1 MKEQTMKIF
10 LALWYAMKALARLA
24 MIGMAMAV
32 LGSGSAHAATGSTA
46 GKVQVEVVG
55 MGRPLLMI
63 PGLNS
68 SAEAW
73 RETCLA
79 LKDVQCHL
87 VQLPG
92 FAGAAAADPRPAGFL
107 PAMRGQLLA
116 YLHDQHLGPV
126 VVIGHS
132 LGGVLGLQMAQAEP
146 KAISA
151 LVVVDALPF
160 LPAARDPSAT
170 ADSVRPM
177 ADQLRKG
184 MLAADAVQWQAQLK
198 AGLPGMTR
206 DPRRQAELGRWG
218 EASDRQTTADAMH
231 AVMTTDLRDSIAS
244 ITAPT
249 LVLGSWAG
257 YQPMG
262 GTEDG
267 TRAVFQAQ
275 YANLQGVQIAMS
287 AQGFHFLMWD
297 DPRWLRGT
305 GAAIPRRASL
315 TLSASAMDMPDSSST
330 YLLDAQCAG
339 MGALWRCR
347 NRPAPAYFSDAG
359 SAGVDHAGPGVGPV
373 RVQRCIRALALR
385 ADWWERGTARLL
397 LRLAPSVAWR
407 GSVAAA
413 GERRAALGAGAG
425 TG

>member
-1 MKEQTMKIF
+1 MKIL
-10 LALWYAMKALARLA
+10 LALWYAMNALARLV

-32 LGSGSAHAATGSTA
+32 LGSGSAHAATGASA

-55 MGRPLLMI
+55 KGRPLLMI

-68 SAEAW
+68 SAEVW
-73 RETCLA
+73 RGTCRA
-79 LKDVQCHL
+79 LKEVQCHL

-92 FAGAAAADPRPAGFL
+92 FAGAAPADPRPADFL
-107 PAMRGQLLA
+107 PAMRDQLLA
-116 YLHDQHLGPV
+116 YVHDQKLDHPA
-126 VVIGHS
+126 VIGHS
-132 LGGVLGLQMAQAEP
+132 LGGLLGLQMAQAEP
-146 KAISA
+146 TAVSA

-177 ADQLRKG
+177 ADRLRSG
-184 MLAADAVQWQAQLK
+184 MLAADAAQWQAQLK

-206 DPRRQAELGRWG
+206 DPQRQAELGRWG

-262 GTEDG
+262 GTEDS

-275 YANLQGVQIAMS
+275 YAKLQGVQIAMS

-297 DPRWLRGT
+297 DPRWLHGQVQ
-305 GAAIPRRASL
+305 AF
-315 TLSASAMDMPDSSST
+315 
-330 YLLDAQCAG
+330 LD
-339 MGALWRCR
+339 RH
-347 NRPAPAYFSDAG
+347 P
-359 SAGVDHAGPGVGPV
+359 
-373 RVQRCIRALALR
+373 
-385 ADWWERGTARLL
+385 
-397 LRLAPSVAWR
+397 
-407 GSVAAA
+407 
-413 GERRAALGAGAG
+413 
-425 TG
+425 

>member
-1 MKEQTMKIF
+1 MKIF
-10 LALWYAMKALARLA
+10 LAPWYAMKALARLA

-32 LGSGSAHAATGSTA
+32 LGSGSAHAASASAPAA

-55 MGRPLLMI
+55 KGRPLLMI

-68 SAEAW
+68 SAEVW

-92 FAGAAAADPRPAGFL
+92 FAGAAAADPRPVEFL

-126 VVIGHS
+126 VVVGHS
-132 LGGVLGLQMAQAEP
+132 LGGLLGLQMAQAEP
-146 KAISA
+146 KAVSA

-160 LPAARDPSAT
+160 LPAARDPKAT

-177 ADQLRKG
+177 ADRLRKG
-184 MLAADAVQWQAQLK
+184 MLAAGAAQWQAQLK
-198 AGLPGMTR
+198 AGLPGMTH
-206 DPRRQAELGRWG
+206 DTQRQAELGRWG
-218 EASDRQTTADAMH
+218 EDSDRQTTADAMH

-267 TRAVFQAQ
+267 TRAVFQSQ
-275 YANLQGVQIAMS
+275 YAKLQGVQIAMS

-297 DPRWLRGT
+297 DPRWLQEQMQ
-305 GAAIPRRASL
+305 AF
-315 TLSASAMDMPDSSST
+315 
-330 YLLDAQCAG
+330 LD
-339 MGALWRCR
+339 RH
-347 NRPAPAYFSDAG
+347 Y
-359 SAGVDHAGPGVGPV
+359 
-373 RVQRCIRALALR
+373 
-385 ADWWERGTARLL
+385 
-397 LRLAPSVAWR
+397 
-407 GSVAAA
+407 
-413 GERRAALGAGAG
+413 
-425 TG
+425 

>member
-1 MKEQTMKIF
+1 MKIL
-10 LALWYAMKALARLA
+10 LALWYAMNALARLA

-32 LGSGSAHAATGSTA
+32 LGSGSAHAATGASA

-55 MGRPLLMI
+55 KGRPLLMI

-68 SAEAW
+68 SAEVW
-73 RETCLA
+73 RGTCRA

-92 FAGAAAADPRPAGFL
+92 FAGAAPADPRPADFL
-107 PAMRGQLLA
+107 PAMRDQLLA
-116 YLHDQHLGPV
+116 YVHDQKLDHPA
-126 VVIGHS
+126 VIGHS
-132 LGGVLGLQMAQAEP
+132 LGGLLGLQMAQAEP
-146 KAISA
+146 KTVGA
-151 LVVVDALPF
+151 LMVVDALPF
-160 LPAARDPSAT
+160 LPAARDPQAT
-170 ADSVRPM
+170 AASVRPM
-177 ADQLRKG
+177 AAQLRKG

-206 DPRRQAELGRWG
+206 DPQRQAELGRWG

-262 GTEDG
+262 GTEES

-275 YANLQGVQIAMS
+275 YAKLQGVQIAMS

-297 DPRWLRGT
+297 DPRWLHGQVQ
-305 GAAIPRRASL
+305 AF
-315 TLSASAMDMPDSSST
+315 
-330 YLLDAQCAG
+330 LD
-339 MGALWRCR
+339 RH
-347 NRPAPAYFSDAG
+347 P
-359 SAGVDHAGPGVGPV
+359 
-373 RVQRCIRALALR
+373 
-385 ADWWERGTARLL
+385 
-397 LRLAPSVAWR
+397 
-407 GSVAAA
+407 
-413 GERRAALGAGAG
+413 
-425 TG
+425 

>member
-1 MKEQTMKIF
+1 MKIF

-126 VVIGHS
+126 VVVGHS

-249 LVLGSWAG
+249 LVLGS
-257 YQPMG
+257 
-262 GTEDG
+262 
-267 TRAVFQAQ
+267 
-275 YANLQGVQIAMS
+275 
-287 AQGFHFLMWD
+287 
-297 DPRWLRGT
+297 
-305 GAAIPRRASL
+305 
-315 TLSASAMDMPDSSST
+315 
-330 YLLDAQCAG
+330 
-339 MGALWRCR
+339 
-347 NRPAPAYFSDAG
+347 
-359 SAGVDHAGPGVGPV
+359 
-373 RVQRCIRALALR
+373 
-385 ADWWERGTARLL
+385 
-397 LRLAPSVAWR
+397 
-407 GSVAAA
+407 
-413 GERRAALGAGAG
+413 
-425 TG
+425 

>member
-1 MKEQTMKIF
+1 MKIF
-10 LALWYAMKALARLA
+10 LVLWYAMKALARLA

-32 LGSGSAHAATGSTA
+32 LGSGSAHAASASTPAA

-55 MGRPLLMI
+55 KGRPLLMI

-68 SAEAW
+68 SAEVW

-92 FAGAAAADPRPAGFL
+92 FAGAAAADPRPAEFL

-126 VVIGHS
+126 VVVGHS
-132 LGGVLGLQMAQAEP
+132 LGGLLGLQMAQAEP
-146 KAISA
+146 KAVSA

-160 LPAARDPSAT
+160 LPAARDPKAT

-184 MLAADAVQWQAQLK
+184 MLAADAAQWQAQLK
-198 AGLPGMTR
+198 VGLPGMTR
-206 DPRRQAELGRWG
+206 DPQRQAELGRWG

-262 GTEDG
+262 GTEDS

-275 YANLQGVQIAMS
+275 YAKLQGVQIVMS

-297 DPRWLRGT
+297 DPRWLRGQVQ
-305 GAAIPRRASL
+305 AF
-315 TLSASAMDMPDSSST
+315 
-330 YLLDAQCAG
+330 LD
-339 MGALWRCR
+339 
-347 NRPAPAYFSDAG
+347 
-359 SAGVDHAGPGVGPV
+359 HHH
-373 RVQRCIRALALR
+373 
-385 ADWWERGTARLL
+385 
-397 LRLAPSVAWR
+397 
-407 GSVAAA
+407 
-413 GERRAALGAGAG
+413 
-425 TG
+425 

>member
-1 MKEQTMKIF
+1 MKIF

-32 LGSGSAHAATGSTA
+32 LGSGSAHAAAATGT

-55 MGRPLLMI
+55 KGRPLLMI

-68 SAEAW
+68 SAAVW
-73 RETCLA
+73 RATCRA

-87 VQLPG
+87 AQRPG
-92 FAGAAAADPRPAGFL
+92 FAGATPADPRPADFL

-116 YLHDQHLGPV
+116 YLHDRQLGPV
-126 VVIGHS
+126 VVVGHS
-132 LGGVLGLQMAQAEP
+132 LGGLLGLQMAQAQP
-146 KAISA
+146 KAVSA

-160 LPAARDPSAT
+160 LPAARDPNAT
-170 ADSVRPM
+170 ANSVRPM

-184 MLAADAVQWQAQLK
+184 MLAADAAQWQAQLK

-206 DPRRQAELGRWG
+206 DPQRQAELGGWG
-218 EASDRQTTADAMH
+218 ESSDRQTTADAMH

-244 ITAPT
+244 ISAPT

-262 GTEDG
+262 GTEES

-275 YANLQGVQIAMS
+275 YAKLQGVQVAMS

-297 DPRWLRGT
+297 DPRWLQEQVQ
-305 GAAIPRRASL
+305 AF
-315 TLSASAMDMPDSSST
+315 
-330 YLLDAQCAG
+330 LD
-339 MGALWRCR
+339 RH
-347 NRPAPAYFSDAG
+347 P
-359 SAGVDHAGPGVGPV
+359 
-373 RVQRCIRALALR
+373 
-385 ADWWERGTARLL
+385 
-397 LRLAPSVAWR
+397 
-407 GSVAAA
+407 
-413 GERRAALGAGAG
+413 
-425 TG
+425 

>member
-1 MKEQTMKIF
+1 MKIF

-32 LGSGSAHAATGSTA
+32 LGSGSAHAAGALAA

-55 MGRPLLMI
+55 KGRPLLMI

-68 SAEAW
+68 SAEVW

-132 LGGVLGLQMAQAEP
+132 LGGLLGLQMAQAEP
-146 KAISA
+146 KAVSA

-160 LPAARDPSAT
+160 LPAARDPNAT

-184 MLAADAVQWQAQLK
+184 MLAADAAQWQAQLK

-206 DPRRQAELGRWG
+206 DPQRQAELGRWG

-262 GTEDG
+262 GTEDS

-275 YANLQGVQIAMS
+275 YAKLQGVQIAMS

-297 DPRWLRGT
+297 DPRWLQEQLRHFL
-305 GAAIPRRASL
+305 AAHP
-315 TLSASAMDMPDSSST
+315 
-330 YLLDAQCAG
+330 
-339 MGALWRCR
+339 
-347 NRPAPAYFSDAG
+347 
-359 SAGVDHAGPGVGPV
+359 
-373 RVQRCIRALALR
+373 
-385 ADWWERGTARLL
+385 
-397 LRLAPSVAWR
+397 
-407 GSVAAA
+407 
-413 GERRAALGAGAG
+413 
-425 TG
+425 

>member
-1 MKEQTMKIF
+1 MKIF

-32 LGSGSAHAATGSTA
+32 LGSGSAHAASASAPAA

-55 MGRPLLMI
+55 KGRPLLMI

-68 SAEAW
+68 SAEVW

-92 FAGAAAADPRPAGFL
+92 FAGAAAADPRPAEFL

-126 VVIGHS
+126 VVVGHS
-132 LGGVLGLQMAQAEP
+132 LGGLLGLQMAQAEP
-146 KAISA
+146 KAVSA

-160 LPAARDPSAT
+160 LPAARDPKAT

-184 MLAADAVQWQAQLK
+184 MLAADAAQWQAQLR

-206 DPRRQAELGRWG
+206 DPQRQAELGRWG
-218 EASDRQTTADAMH
+218 EDSDRQTTADAMH

-244 ITAPT
+244 IAAPT

-267 TRAVFQAQ
+267 TRAVFQSQ
-275 YANLQGVQIAMS
+275 YAKLQGVQIAMS

-297 DPRWLRGT
+297 DPRWLQEQVQ
-305 GAAIPRRASL
+305 AF
-315 TLSASAMDMPDSSST
+315 
-330 YLLDAQCAG
+330 LD
-339 MGALWRCR
+339 R
-347 NRPAPAYFSDAG
+347 
-359 SAGVDHAGPGVGPV
+359 HH
-373 RVQRCIRALALR
+373 
-385 ADWWERGTARLL
+385 
-397 LRLAPSVAWR
+397 
-407 GSVAAA
+407 
-413 GERRAALGAGAG
+413 
-425 TG
+425 